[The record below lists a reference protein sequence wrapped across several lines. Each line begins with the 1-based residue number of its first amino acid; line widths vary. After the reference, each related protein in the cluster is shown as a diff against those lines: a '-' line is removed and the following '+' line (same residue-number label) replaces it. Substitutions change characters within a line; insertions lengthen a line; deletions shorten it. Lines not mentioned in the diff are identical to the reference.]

1 MTDELR
7 TLGFGVT
14 FDMVAAH
21 TACGQHLTLTSHRAG
36 DEIPPHRHAN
46 DYICIVLNGGFGE
59 VHSKECVERRSG
71 SVFAYRA
78 GETHHDRFGPRGA
91 MCVNL
96 HFEAGDTRIQGI
108 DGCCSTSLRL
118 AADRLAFELA
128 AHSAEELP
136 MASLAAEILA
146 EIGMLDSTVA
156 ESSDW
161 VRRIVEAICDE
172 PRRRWTLSEL
182 AAIADRHPVRVAQAF
197 RARSGISLGAFQRL
211 RRLVSL
217 SLALRSGSSSLASL
231 ACDFG
236 YCDQSHM
243 NSEFRAAFGISPGLY
258 RRAFH

>member
-1 MTDELR
+1 MADELR
-7 TLGFGVT
+7 TLGFGMT

-21 TACGQHLTLTSHRAG
+21 TACGQHLTLTSHRAD

-59 VHSKECVERRSG
+59 VQTKDCVERKSG

-78 GETHHDRFGPRGA
+78 GETHHDRFGARGA

-96 HFEAGDTRIQGI
+96 HFEAGDRRIQGI
-108 DGCCSTSLRL
+108 DGLCSTPLRL

-128 AHSAEELP
+128 AHSTEELS

-146 EIGMLDSTVA
+146 EIGMLDSPAA
-156 ESSDW
+156 ESADW
-161 VRRIVEAICDE
+161 VRNIVEAICDE
-172 PRRRWTLSEL
+172 PRRRWTLREL
-182 AAIADRHPVRVAQAF
+182 AEIADRHPVRVAQAF

-217 SLALRSGSSSLASL
+217 SLALRSDSSSLASL

-243 NSEFRAAFGISPGLY
+243 NSEFRAAFGTSPGMY

>member
-1 MTDELR
+1 MTNELR

-14 FDMVAAH
+14 FDMVAAQ
-21 TACGQHLTLTSHRAG
+21 TACGQHLTLTSHRAS
-36 DEIPPHRHAN
+36 DEIPPHRHSN

-59 VHSKECVERRSG
+59 VQSKDCVERKTG

-96 HFEAGDTRIQGI
+96 HFEAGETRIQGV
-108 DGCCSTSLRL
+108 DGVCSTRLRL

-128 AHSAEELP
+128 AQSTEELS

-146 EIGMLDSTVA
+146 GLGMIDSAAA
-156 ESSDW
+156 ESGDW

-172 PRRRWTLSEL
+172 PRRRWTLNEL
-182 AAIADRHPVRVAQAF
+182 AALADRHPVRVAQAF
-197 RARSGISLGAFQRL
+197 RAQSGISLGAFQRL
-211 RRLVSL
+211 RRLVCL
-217 SLALRSGSSSLASL
+217 SAALRGDSSPLATL

-243 NSEFRAAFGISPGLY
+243 NFEFRAAFGTSPGLY
-258 RRAFH
+258 RQAFH

>member
-21 TACGQHLTLTSHRAG
+21 TACGQHLTLTSHRPG

-59 VHSKECVERRSG
+59 IQSRDCVERKSG

-96 HFEAGDTRIQGI
+96 HFEAGDRRIQHV
-108 DGCCSTSLRL
+108 DGLCSLPLRL

-128 AHSAEELP
+128 ARSTEELSL
-136 MASLAAEILA
+136 ASLAAEVLG
-146 EIGMLDSTVA
+146 EIGILGSPAA
-156 ESSDW
+156 ESAEW

-172 PRRRWTLSEL
+172 PRRRWTLCEL
-182 AAIADRHPVRVAQAF
+182 AQIADRHPVRVAQAF
-197 RARSGISLGAFQRL
+197 RAQSGMSLGSFQRL
-211 RRLVSL
+211 RRLVCL
-217 SLALRSGSSSLASL
+217 SLALRSDCEPLATL

-236 YCDQSHM
+236 YFDQSHM
-243 NSEFRAAFGISPGLY
+243 NLEFRAAFGVSPGMY
-258 RRAFH
+258 RLAFH

>member
-1 MTDELR
+1 MTDGLR

-21 TACGQHLTLTSHRAG
+21 TACGQHLTLTSHRA
-36 DEIPPHRHAN
+36 DNEIPPHRHAN

-59 VHSKECVERRSG
+59 VQSKDCVERRSG
-71 SVFAYRA
+71 SVFTYRA

-96 HFEAGDTRIQGI
+96 HFEVGDKRIEGI
-108 DGCCSTSLRL
+108 DGHCSTPLRL

-128 AHSAEELP
+128 AQSIEELSL
-136 MASLAAEILA
+136 ASLAAEILA
-146 EIGMLDSTVA
+146 EIGLLDSA
-156 ESSDW
+156 APESPEW

-172 PRRRWTLSEL
+172 PRRRWTLHEL
-182 AAIADRHPVRVAQAF
+182 ADIADRHPVRVAQAF
-197 RARSGISLGAFQRL
+197 RARSGISLGSFQRL

-217 SLALRSGSSSLASL
+217 SLALRDDSTPLATL

-243 NSEFRAAFGISPGLY
+243 NSEFRSAFGISPGMY

>member
-1 MTDELR
+1 MTDEPR

-59 VHSKECVERRSG
+59 VHSLDCVERNSG
-71 SVFAYRA
+71 SVFAYHA

-96 HFEAGDTRIQGI
+96 HFDAGDRRIEGI
-108 DGCCSTSLRL
+108 DGLCSTPLRL

-128 AHSAEELP
+128 AQWTEELS

-146 EIGMLDSTVA
+146 EIGMLDSPSA
-156 ESSDW
+156 ESAGW

-172 PRRRWTLSEL
+172 PRRRWTLREL
-182 AAIADRHPVRVAQAF
+182 ADIADRHPVRVAQAF
-197 RARSGISLGAFQRL
+197 RAQSGMSLGAYQRL

-217 SLALRSGSSSLASL
+217 SLALRSATSPLAIL

-243 NSEFRAAFGISPGLY
+243 NSEFRAAFGISPGMY

>member
-36 DEIPPHRHAN
+36 EEIPPHRHAN

-59 VHSKECVERRSG
+59 VQSKDCVERKSG
-71 SVFAYRA
+71 AVFAYRA

-96 HFEAGDTRIQGI
+96 HFKPGDKRIQGI
-108 DGCCSTSLRL
+108 DGLCSTALRL
-118 AADRLAFELA
+118 SADRLAFELA
-128 AHSAEELP
+128 ARSSEDLS

-146 EIGMLDSTVA
+146 EAGMLDSGAA
-156 ESSDW
+156 EGGGW
-161 VRRIVEAICDE
+161 VRKIVEAICDE

-182 AAIADRHPVRVAQAF
+182 AGIADRHPVRVAQAF
-197 RARSGISLGAFQRL
+197 RAQSGISLGAFQRR
-211 RRLVSL
+211 RRLVCL
-217 SLALRSGSSSLASL
+217 SAALRSESNPLATL

-243 NSEFRAAFGISPGLY
+243 NSEFRAAFGISPGMY

>member
-21 TACGQHLTLTSHRAG
+21 TACGQHLTLTSHRAS

-46 DYICIVLNGGFGE
+46 DYICIVLNGEFGE
-59 VHSKECVERRSG
+59 VQSKDCVERKSG
-71 SVFAYRA
+71 SIFAYHA

-96 HFEAGDTRIQGI
+96 HFEPGDKRIQGI
-108 DGCCSTSLRL
+108 DALCSTPLQL

-128 AHSAEELP
+128 AQSAEELS
-136 MASLAAEILA
+136 MASLAAEILG
-146 EIGMLDSTVA
+146 EIGMLDSPA
-156 ESSDW
+156 SESAVW
-161 VRRIVEAICDE
+161 LRRIVEAICDE
-172 PRRRWTLSEL
+172 PRRRWTLREL
-182 AAIADRHPVRVAQAF
+182 AEIADRHPVRVAQAF
-197 RARSGISLGAFQRL
+197 RAQSGMSLGAFQRL

-217 SLALRSGSSSLASL
+217 SLALRANTGPLAML

-236 YCDQSHM
+236 YYDQSHM
-243 NSEFRAAFGISPGLY
+243 TSEFRSAFGISPGTY

>member
-1 MTDELR
+1 MADELR
-7 TLGFGVT
+7 TLGFGMT

-21 TACGQHLTLTSHRAG
+21 TACGQHLTLTSHRAD

-59 VHSKECVERRSG
+59 VQSKDCVERKSG
-71 SVFAYRA
+71 AVFAYRA

-96 HFEAGDTRIQGI
+96 HFKAGDKRIQGI
-108 DGCCSTSLRL
+108 DGLCSTPLRL

-128 AHSAEELP
+128 ARSTEDLS

-146 EIGMLDSTVA
+146 EAGMLDSAAA
-156 ESSDW
+156 EGGGW

-182 AAIADRHPVRVAQAF
+182 AEIADRHPVRVAQAF
-197 RARSGISLGAFQRL
+197 RAQSGISLGAFQRL
-211 RRLVSL
+211 RRLVCL
-217 SLALRSGSSSLASL
+217 SAALRSDCNPLATL

-243 NSEFRAAFGISPGLY
+243 NSEFRAAFGISPGMY